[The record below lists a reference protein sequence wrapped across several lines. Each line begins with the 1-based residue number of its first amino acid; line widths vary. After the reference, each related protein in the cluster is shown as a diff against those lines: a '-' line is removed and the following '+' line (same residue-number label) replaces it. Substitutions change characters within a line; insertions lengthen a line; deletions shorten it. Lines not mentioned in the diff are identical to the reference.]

1 MDSTPSTLPLSGTQK
16 LAALLVILGS
26 EGAARVMQRLDE
38 REIEA
43 VSAEVAKLQVI
54 SQQLQQQILREFGDI
69 VASSASMV
77 RGGSDFAEALLQ
89 KSVGAPKASA
99 ILNRVAPVRRPSPA
113 VQRLAE
119 LEPAQIA
126 GALKHE
132 RPQAAALVASCLEPR
147 KAAQVLALF
156 NPEFREQVIE
166 RIATLGPT
174 PVETIERVVGVLLQR
189 AGSQQ
194 RQVLTQTG
202 GLKTAA
208 TLLNGMSKKVSQSV
222 LASLEERNPD
232 LGQAIR
238 QKMFTFDDLTRL
250 DASSLQR
257 VLREV
262 DLRDLALALKPA
274 SEAFKN
280 ALLSCISRRA
290 AETVKEEMSYLGAVR
305 MREVEAAR
313 LRIVGILRGLEAEG
327 LVDLDDS
334 AEETLAEAAAA

>member
-1 MDSTPSTLPLSGTQK
+1 
-16 LAALLVILGS
+16 
-26 EGAARVMQRLDE
+26 
-38 REIEA
+38 
-43 VSAEVAKLQVI
+43 
-54 SQQLQQQILREFGDI
+54 
-69 VASSASMV
+69 
-77 RGGSDFAEALLQ
+77 
-89 KSVGAPKASA
+89 
-99 ILNRVAPVRRPSPA
+99 
-113 VQRLAE
+113 
-119 LEPAQIA
+119 
-126 GALKHE
+126 
-132 RPQAAALVASCLEPR
+132 
-147 KAAQVLALF
+147 
-156 NPEFREQVIE
+156 
-166 RIATLGPT
+166 
-174 PVETIERVVGVLLQR
+174 
-189 AGSQQ
+189 
-194 RQVLTQTG
+194 
-202 GLKTAA
+202 
-208 TLLNGMSKKVSQSV
+208 MSKKVSQSV